1 MWQSAPSA
9 GVAASNRNAVG
20 KDGFRPRSKAAPEMT
35 GSGAAPF
42 CPRIERM
49 RELLST
55 IDAWRAEDRG
65 FGRAVLIRVFGNG
78 PRPEGATL
86 LVGDDGSIAG
96 SVSGGCVEGAA
107 AEEVARARRDGCSRV
122 IRFGISDEQAW
133 GVGLACGSTIDVLI
147 EPELRPEIEAA
158 ARDSAGA
165 AVVIQLPPD
174 SPGEGGGAHPISTGV
189 PTDVMVIKPAGAAAT
204 DELSETARTL
214 VDRRRS
220 GTVTHQ
226 GEQYFIETFARPPR
240 IVVFGAVQAAIPLVR
255 MAHELGYRVLVADA
269 RAAFASRDR
278 FPHADELL
286 VGWPDEVADQV
297 ALSVDDA
304 VVVMSHDP
312 KLDEP
317 AIVAATQAR
326 CRYIGAM
333 GSRRT
338 QAGRRERLLAEGLT
352 EEDLARLHGPIGL
365 DLGGREPGEMAL
377 AILAEIVAERN
388 DASAAPLSRK
398 R

>member
-1 MWQSAPSA
+1 
-9 GVAASNRNAVG
+9 
-20 KDGFRPRSKAAPEMT
+20 
-35 GSGAAPF
+35 
-42 CPRIERM
+42 M

-86 LVGDDGSIAG
+86 LVADDGSIAG

-107 AEEVARARRDGCSRV
+107 AEEVAKARRDGCSRV

-147 EPELRPEIEAA
+147 EPEVRPEIEAA
-158 ARDSAGA
+158 ARQAAGEA
-165 AVVIQLPPD
+165 IVIPLPQN
-174 SPGEGGGAHPISTGV
+174 SPGEGGGAHPISTGE
-189 PTDVMVIKPAGAAAT
+189 PGDVMVIKPADAAST
-204 DELSETARTL
+204 GELGDAARTL

-220 GTVTHQ
+220 GTVTLD
-226 GEQYFIETFARPPR
+226 GEQYFIETFAPPPR

-269 RAAFASRDR
+269 RAAFASRER
-278 FPHADELL
+278 FPDADELL
-286 VGWPDEVADQV
+286 VGWPEDVADQV

-317 AIVAATQAR
+317 AIVAAMQAG

-338 QAGRRERLLAEGLT
+338 QVGRRERLLAEGLT

>member
-1 MWQSAPSA
+1 M
-9 GVAASNRNAVG
+9 
-20 KDGFRPRSKAAPEMT
+20 AAPETT
-35 GSGAAPF
+35 GSGAASF
-42 CPRIERM
+42 CPTIERM

-86 LVGDDGSIAG
+86 LVADDGSIAG
-96 SVSGGCVEGAA
+96 SVSGGCIEGAA
-107 AEEVARARRDGCSRV
+107 AEEVAQARRDGRSRV

-147 EPELRPEIEAA
+147 EPELRPEIETA
-158 ARDSAGA
+158 ARESAGVA
-165 AVVIQLPPD
+165 IAVQLPPD
-174 SPGEGGGAHPISTGV
+174 SPGDDPGPHPISTGE
-189 PTDVMVIKPAGAAAT
+189 PADVMVIKPGADTPVAG
-204 DELSETARTL
+204 ELDDAARTL
-214 VDRRRS
+214 VERRRS
-220 GTVTHQ
+220 AVVLLN
-226 GEQYFIETFARPPR
+226 GEQYFIETFAPPPR
-240 IVVFGAVQAAIPLVR
+240 IVVFGAIQAAIPLVR
-255 MAHELGYRVLVADA
+255 IAHELGYRVVVTDA
-269 RAAFASRDR
+269 REAFASRER
-278 FPHADELL
+278 FPEADDVL
-286 VGWPDEVADQV
+286 VGWPDEIAEHV
-297 ALSVDDA
+297 ALSGDDA

-317 AIVAATQAR
+317 AIVASVQAG

-338 QAGRRERLLAEGLT
+338 QARRRERLLAEGLT
-352 EEDLARLHGPIGL
+352 EDDLARLHGPIGL

>member
-1 MWQSAPSA
+1 
-9 GVAASNRNAVG
+9 
-20 KDGFRPRSKAAPEMT
+20 
-35 GSGAAPF
+35 
-42 CPRIERM
+42 M

-55 IDAWRAEDRG
+55 IDAWRTEGRG

-86 LVGDDGSIAG
+86 LVADDGSIAG

-107 AEEVARARRDGCSRV
+107 AEEVARARGDGCSRV

-147 EPELRPEIEAA
+147 EPELRPEIETA
-158 ARDSAGA
+158 ARQSAGA
-165 AVVIQLPPD
+165 AIVIPLPAD
-174 SPGEGGGAHPISTGV
+174 SPGDDGGAHPISNGE
-189 PTDVMVIKPAGAAAT
+189 PADVIVIKPGGGAAHGEIA
-204 DELSETARTL
+204 DAARTL

-220 GTVTHQ
+220 GVVALE
-226 GEQYFIETFARPPR
+226 GEQFFIETFAPPPR

-255 MAHELGYRVLVADA
+255 IAHELGYRVVVADA
-269 RAAFASRDR
+269 RAAFASRER
-278 FPHADELL
+278 FPDADDLL

-297 ALSVDDA
+297 SLAPDDA

-317 AIVAATQAR
+317 AIVAATRAG

-333 GSRRT
+333 GSKRT
-338 QAGRRERLLAEGLT
+338 QASRRQRLLAEGLT
-352 EEDLARLHGPIGL
+352 EEELSRFHGPIGL

-377 AILAEIVAERN
+377 AILAEVVAERN

>member
-1 MWQSAPSA
+1 
-9 GVAASNRNAVG
+9 
-20 KDGFRPRSKAAPEMT
+20 
-35 GSGAAPF
+35 
-42 CPRIERM
+42 M

-55 IDAWRAEDRG
+55 IDAWRADDRG

-86 LVGDDGSIAG
+86 LVADDGSIAG

-107 AEEVARARRDGCSRV
+107 AEEVALARRDGCSRV

-133 GVGLACGSTIDVLI
+133 GVGLACGSTIDVLV

-158 ARDSAGA
+158 ARESSGA
-165 AVVIQLPPD
+165 AIVIQLPHD
-174 SPGEGGGAHPISTGV
+174 SPGVDGGEHPIATGE
-189 PTDVMVIKPAGAAAT
+189 PADVMVIKPTNTAT
-204 DELSETARTL
+204 TGELADAARTL
-214 VDRRRS
+214 VERRRS
-220 GTVTHQ
+220 GIVPFE
-226 GEQYFIETFARPPR
+226 GEQFFIETFAPPPR
-240 IVVFGAVQAAIPLVR
+240 IVVFGAVQSAIPLVGI
-255 MAHELGYRVLVADA
+255 AHELGYTVVIADA
-269 RAAFASRDR
+269 REAFASHER
-278 FPHADELL
+278 FPDADEVL
-286 VGWPDEVADQV
+286 VGWPDEVAERL
-297 ALSVDDA
+297 ALTVDDA

-317 AIVAATQAR
+317 AIVAAVQAG

-338 QAGRRERLLAEGLT
+338 QASRRERLLAEGVT
-352 EEDLARLHGPIGL
+352 EEDIARVHGPIGL